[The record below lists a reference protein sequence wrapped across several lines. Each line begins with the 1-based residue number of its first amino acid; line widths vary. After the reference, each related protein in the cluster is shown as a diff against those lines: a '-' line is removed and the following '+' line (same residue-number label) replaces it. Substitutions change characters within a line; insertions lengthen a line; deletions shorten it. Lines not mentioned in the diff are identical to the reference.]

1 MNLKVKGAY
10 DLGHIAG
17 GKKVRQ
23 DDLEK
28 VISWYGGLQ
37 KNIMGETCLLVLY
50 GAEHLD
56 KTGAAF
62 VRKYDVVLIANERTE
77 SLKAQFGDRTLWAN
91 KLTEREMKQSL
102 AILHPE
108 VKQSQVDVAAMLA
121 KGDLRQGRFHI
132 TFETTN
138 VDKAKNVYFA

>member
-1 MNLKVKGAY
+1 MF
-10 DLGHIAG
+10 
-17 GKKVRQ
+17 
-23 DDLEK
+23 
-28 VISWYGGLQ
+28 
-37 KNIMGETCLLVLY
+37 VLY
-50 GAEHLD
+50 GAAHLD
-56 KTGAAF
+56 KAGAAF

-77 SLKAQFGDRTLWAN
+77 SLKAQFDDRTLWAN
-91 KLTEREMKQSL
+91 KLAEREMKQSL

-138 VDKAKNVYFA
+138 VDKAKNVYFDVHDALCKGVNT